1 MCCRGNSWRMTCYIY
16 LIWLRATL
24 KASGS
29 PAQPIN
35 STSARVCVC
44 VCVCVSIQYLRG
56 RNGVTVREEDCL
68 CEALLIILKVS
79 KEKTDSKEH
88 YERLT
93 LLCWTSLLSL
103 LTCNN
108 LSSVFAY
115 SFPKTWSRFERHK
128 DGAQA
133 SPTCKHQ
140 VSQHIL

>member
-1 MCCRGNSWRMTCYIY
+1 MLHLFDLTESHTESLRIPSSTNQLYKRM
-16 LIWLRATL
+16 
-24 KASGS
+24 
-29 PAQPIN
+29 
-35 STSARVCVC
+35 C

-115 SFPKTWSRFERHK
+115 SFPKT
-128 DGAQA
+128 
-133 SPTCKHQ
+133 
-140 VSQHIL
+140 